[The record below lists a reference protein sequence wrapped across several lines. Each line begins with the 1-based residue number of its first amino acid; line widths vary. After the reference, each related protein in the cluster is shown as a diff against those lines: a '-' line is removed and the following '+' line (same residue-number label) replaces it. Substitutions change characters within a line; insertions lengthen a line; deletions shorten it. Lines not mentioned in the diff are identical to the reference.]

1 MEANNK
7 AYHSVIRVS
16 KADSAF
22 LYFKLEANEGLC
34 FYSTLPF
41 ERGDQTRDIKI
52 CCDISTKDETL
63 RLLDFLSKNMKIEV
77 LSEEEISY

>member
-1 MEANNK
+1 MTNNTK

-41 ERGDQTRDIKI
+41 AKGDPYRDIKI
-52 CCDISTKDETL
+52 CCDLSTKEEVL
-63 RLLDFLSKNMKIEV
+63 RLLKFMSNDMKMEV
-77 LSEEEISY
+77 LSQEEITY